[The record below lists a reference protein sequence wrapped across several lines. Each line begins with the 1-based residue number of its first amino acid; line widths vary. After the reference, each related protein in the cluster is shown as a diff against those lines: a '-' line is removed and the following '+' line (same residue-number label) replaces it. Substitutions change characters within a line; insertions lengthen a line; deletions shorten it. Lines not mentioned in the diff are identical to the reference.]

1 MQKIHG
7 VLKVAVAASLLSGVV
22 LCGGCARDGILPVE
36 EPTVSDAVGPDHVSV
51 ESALAALARFQ
62 ADDPTTR
69 SSDVPAVSHV
79 DVLMR
84 SEVSPATR
92 TSGTAADAPLCY
104 IAQFEGGGYAVLG
117 ADAKQ
122 GGVIAYV
129 EGIRAFIP
137 VSQLALH
144 YVENPEDYLKK
155 TLTVRVI
162 EVDEQENRLVLS
174 AREVLREKAQEEKLE
189 KIQNIKVGSIV
200 EGTVESL
207 QTYGAFIDL
216 GDHISGLVHI
226 SQISEKRIKSP
237 KAVLSVGDHVKAKVI
252 KNEDGKISLSIKALA
267 QPEEEKDEEPDFEIP
282 KSEEISTSLGSL
294 LKNLK
299 ING

>member
-1 MQKIHG
+1 MSEETKKHETMEDYMTEIN
-7 VLKVAVAASLLSGVV
+7 ASFSDF
-22 LCGGCARDGILPVE
+22 RDDDMLIWDKLAQMKEDKADFEVTVE
-36 EPTVSDAVGPDHVSV
+36 CIV
-51 ESALAALARFQ
+51 
-62 ADDPTTR
+62 
-69 SSDVPAVSHV
+69 
-79 DVLMR
+79 
-84 SEVSPATR
+84 
-92 TSGTAADAPLCY
+92 
-104 IAQFEGGGYAVLG
+104 
-117 ADAKQ
+117 K

-137 VSQLALH
+137 VSQLDLH

-155 TLTVRVI
+155 TLTVRVL
-162 EVDEQENRLVLS
+162 ELDEQENRLVLS
-174 AREVLREKAQEEKLE
+174 AKEVLKDKAQAEKME

-237 KAVLSVGDHVKAKVI
+237 KAVLSVGDSVKAKVI
-252 KNEDGKISLSIKALA
+252 KNEDGKISLSMKALA
-267 QPEEEKDEEPDFEIP
+267 EPQEEKSEEPDFELP
-282 KSEEISTSLGSL
+282 KSEDISTSLGSL

>member
-1 MQKIHG
+1 MEDYMTEIN
-7 VLKVAVAASLLSGVV
+7 ASFSDF
-22 LCGGCARDGILPVE
+22 RDDDMLIWDKLAQMKEDKTDFEVTVEGIV
-36 EPTVSDAVGPDHVSV
+36 
-51 ESALAALARFQ
+51 
-62 ADDPTTR
+62 
-69 SSDVPAVSHV
+69 
-79 DVLMR
+79 
-84 SEVSPATR
+84 
-92 TSGTAADAPLCY
+92 
-104 IAQFEGGGYAVLG
+104 
-117 ADAKQ
+117 K

-137 VSQLALH
+137 VSQLDLH

-155 TLTVRVI
+155 TLTVRVL
-162 EVDEQENRLVLS
+162 ELDEQENRLVLS
-174 AREVLREKAQEEKLE
+174 AKEVLKDKAQAEKLE

-237 KAVLSVGDHVKAKVI
+237 KAVLSIGDSVKAKVI
-252 KNEDGKISLSIKALA
+252 KNEDGKISLSMKALA
-267 QPEEEKDEEPDFEIP
+267 EPQEEKSEEPDFELP
-282 KSEEISTSLGSL
+282 KSEDISTSLGSL

-299 ING
+299 IDG

>member
-1 MQKIHG
+1 MSEETKKQETMEDYMTEIN
-7 VLKVAVAASLLSGVV
+7 ASFSDF
-22 LCGGCARDGILPVE
+22 RDDDMLIWDKLAQMKEDKTDFEVTVEGIV
-36 EPTVSDAVGPDHVSV
+36 
-51 ESALAALARFQ
+51 
-62 ADDPTTR
+62 
-69 SSDVPAVSHV
+69 
-79 DVLMR
+79 
-84 SEVSPATR
+84 
-92 TSGTAADAPLCY
+92 
-104 IAQFEGGGYAVLG
+104 
-117 ADAKQ
+117 K

-137 VSQLALH
+137 VSQLDLH

-155 TLTVRVI
+155 TLTVRVL
-162 EVDEQENRLVLS
+162 ELDEQKNRLVLS
-174 AREVLREKAQEEKLE
+174 AKEVLKDKAQAEKLE

-237 KAVLSVGDHVKAKVI
+237 KAVLSIGDSVKAKVI
-252 KNEDGKISLSIKALA
+252 KNEDGKISLSMKALA
-267 QPEEEKDEEPDFEIP
+267 EPQEEKSEEPDFELP
-282 KSEEISTSLGSL
+282 KSEDISTSLGSL

-299 ING
+299 IDG

>member
-1 MQKIHG
+1 MSEETKKPETMEDYMNEIN
-7 VLKVAVAASLLSGVV
+7 ASFSDF
-22 LCGGCARDGILPVE
+22 RDDDMLIWDKLTQMKEDKEAFEVTVEGIV
-36 EPTVSDAVGPDHVSV
+36 
-51 ESALAALARFQ
+51 
-62 ADDPTTR
+62 
-69 SSDVPAVSHV
+69 
-79 DVLMR
+79 
-84 SEVSPATR
+84 
-92 TSGTAADAPLCY
+92 
-104 IAQFEGGGYAVLG
+104 
-117 ADAKQ
+117 K

-129 EGIRAFIP
+129 EGIRAFI
-137 VSQLALH
+137 QLALH

-162 EVDEQENRLVLS
+162 EVDEQGNRLVLS

-189 KIQNIKVGSIV
+189 KIQDIKVGSIV

-216 GDHISGLVHI
+216 GDHISGLVHV

-267 QPEEEKDEEPDFEIP
+267 QPQEEKDEEPDFEIP

-299 ING
+299 INS

>member
-1 MQKIHG
+1 MSEETKKHETMEDYMTEIN
-7 VLKVAVAASLLSGVV
+7 ASFSDF
-22 LCGGCARDGILPVE
+22 RDDDMLIWDKLAQMKEDKTDFEVTVEGIV
-36 EPTVSDAVGPDHVSV
+36 
-51 ESALAALARFQ
+51 
-62 ADDPTTR
+62 
-69 SSDVPAVSHV
+69 
-79 DVLMR
+79 
-84 SEVSPATR
+84 
-92 TSGTAADAPLCY
+92 
-104 IAQFEGGGYAVLG
+104 
-117 ADAKQ
+117 K

-137 VSQLALH
+137 VSQLDLH

-155 TLTVRVI
+155 TLTVRVL
-162 EVDEQENRLVLS
+162 ELDEQENRLVLS
-174 AREVLREKAQEEKLE
+174 AKEVLKDKAQAEKLE

-237 KAVLSVGDHVKAKVI
+237 KAVLSIGDSVKAKVI
-252 KNEDGKISLSIKALA
+252 KNEDGKISLSMKALA
-267 QPEEEKDEEPDFEIP
+267 EPQEEKSEEPDFELP
-282 KSEEISTSLGSL
+282 KSEDISTSLGSL

-299 ING
+299 IDG

>member
-1 MQKIHG
+1 MTEIN
-7 VLKVAVAASLLSGVV
+7 ASFSDF
-22 LCGGCARDGILPVE
+22 RDDDMLIWDKLAQMKEDKTDFEVTVEGIV
-36 EPTVSDAVGPDHVSV
+36 
-51 ESALAALARFQ
+51 
-62 ADDPTTR
+62 
-69 SSDVPAVSHV
+69 
-79 DVLMR
+79 
-84 SEVSPATR
+84 
-92 TSGTAADAPLCY
+92 
-104 IAQFEGGGYAVLG
+104 
-117 ADAKQ
+117 K

-137 VSQLALH
+137 VSQLDLH

-155 TLTVRVI
+155 TLTVRVL
-162 EVDEQENRLVLS
+162 ELDEQENRLVLS
-174 AREVLREKAQEEKLE
+174 AKEVLKDKAQAEKLE

-237 KAVLSVGDHVKAKVI
+237 KAVLSIGDSVKAKVI
-252 KNEDGKISLSIKALA
+252 KNEDGKISLSMKALA
-267 QPEEEKDEEPDFEIP
+267 EPQEEKSEEPDFELP
-282 KSEEISTSLGSL
+282 KSEDISTSLGSL

-299 ING
+299 IDG

>member
-1 MQKIHG
+1 MSEETKKPETMEDCMNEIN
-7 VLKVAVAASLLSGVV
+7 ASFSNF
-22 LCGGCARDGILPVE
+22 RDDDMLVWDKLDQMKEDKESFEVTVEGIV
-36 EPTVSDAVGPDHVSV
+36 
-51 ESALAALARFQ
+51 
-62 ADDPTTR
+62 
-69 SSDVPAVSHV
+69 
-79 DVLMR
+79 
-84 SEVSPATR
+84 
-92 TSGTAADAPLCY
+92 
-104 IAQFEGGGYAVLG
+104 
-117 ADAKQ
+117 K

-137 VSQLALH
+137 VSQLDLH

-155 TLTVRVI
+155 TLTVRVL
-162 EVDEQENRLVLS
+162 ELDEQENRLVLS
-174 AREVLREKAQEEKLE
+174 AKEVLKDKAQAEKME

-237 KAVLSVGDHVKAKVI
+237 KAVLSVGDSVKAKVI
-252 KNEDGKISLSIKALA
+252 KNEDGKISLSMKALA
-267 QPEEEKDEEPDFEIP
+267 EPQEEKSEEPDFELP
-282 KSEEISTSLGSL
+282 KSEDISTSLGSL

>member
-1 MQKIHG
+1 MSEENKKPETMEDYMNEIN
-7 VLKVAVAASLLSGVV
+7 ASFSNF
-22 LCGGCARDGILPVE
+22 RDDDMLIWDKMAQMKESKESFEVTVEGIV
-36 EPTVSDAVGPDHVSV
+36 
-51 ESALAALARFQ
+51 
-62 ADDPTTR
+62 
-69 SSDVPAVSHV
+69 
-79 DVLMR
+79 
-84 SEVSPATR
+84 
-92 TSGTAADAPLCY
+92 
-104 IAQFEGGGYAVLG
+104 
-117 ADAKQ
+117 K

-174 AREVLREKAQEEKLE
+174 AKEVLKEQAQEEKLA
-189 KIQNIKVGSIV
+189 KIQNIKAGTVV

-207 QTYGAFIDL
+207 QPYGAFVDL
-216 GDHISGLVHI
+216 GDHISGLVHV

-267 QPEEEKDEEPDFEIP
+267 LPQEEKEENTDFEIP
-282 KSEEISTSLGSL
+282 KSEDISTSLGSL

-299 ING
+299 ISD